1 MLAEFV
7 VIGAEFVDLGDVV
20 VDGGVDVAVE
30 VAHLQD
36 VGLGIPSELGLV
48 LRCVWEDYEGVLG
61 ALFGWFAHIIL

>member
-1 MLAEFV
+1 MLAEFA

-36 VGLGIPSELGLV
+36 VGLGIPSMGLV
-48 LRCVWEDYEGVLG
+48 LRCVWEDYEGVLR
-61 ALFGWFAHIIL
+61 ALFGWLAHIIL